1 MPKTVRSVLTST
13 ARLGALA
20 APIALGLLAGQLL
33 RPWLP
38 QFTAYVG
45 TLGMWAPLVF
55 VVAYVMVVV
64 LMLPAFLLIMAGG
77 AVFGAT
83 KGTLLAMLGALFGG
97 TAAFLLSR
105 YVGREKVAERIARHP
120 TLSMIDR
127 SIGDEGA
134 KLIFLLR
141 LSPAIPFVLSN
152 YALGVTGVSLR
163 HFVLGTLG
171 FFPVVATY
179 AAFGSA
185 SGTTTAPGVASVSP
199 TILGVG
205 LVATIAL
212 GVMMTRIAQQAM
224 RDASLSDTGEFQHS
238 AG

>member
-1 MPKTVRSVLTST
+1 MNSARSLVTGA

-20 APIALGLLAGQLL
+20 APIVLGLIAGQLL
-33 RPWLP
+33 APWLP

-45 TLGMWAPLVF
+45 TLGMWAPFVF
-55 VVAYVMVVV
+55 VVAYVLVVV

-83 KGTLLAMLGALFGG
+83 KGTLLAMLGAMLGG

-105 YVGREKVAERIARHP
+105 HVGREKVAERIARHP
-120 TLSMIDR
+120 TLSMIDQ
-127 SIGDEGA
+127 SIGDEGV

-152 YALGVTGVSLR
+152 YALGVTGVRLR
-163 HFVLGTLG
+163 HFLLGTIGL
-171 FFPVVATY
+171 FPVVATY

-185 SGTTTAPGVASVSP
+185 SGTTTAPGMAPVSP
-199 TILGVG
+199 TVLGVG
-205 LVATIAL
+205 VVATIAL
-212 GVMMTRIAQQAM
+212 GVMMARITQQAV
-224 RDASLSDTGEFQHS
+224 RNAISSDTGEFQQIP
-238 AG
+238 G

>member
-1 MPKTVRSVLTST
+1 MSKTVRSVLAGS

-20 APIALGLLAGQLL
+20 APIALGLLAGQAL

-45 TLGMWAPLVF
+45 TLGNWAPLVY
-55 VVAYVMVVV
+55 VVAYVVVV
-64 LMLPAFLLIMAGG
+64 VFMLPAFLLIMAGG

-83 KGTLLAMLGALFGG
+83 KGTLLAMMGALLGG
-97 TAAFLLSR
+97 TLAFLLSR
-105 YVGREKVAERIARHP
+105 HVGREKVAERIARHP

-152 YALGVTGVSLR
+152 YALGVTGVRLR
-163 HFVLGTLG
+163 HFLVGTMG

-185 SGTTTAPGVASVSP
+185 SGTLTAGGAAPVSP
-199 TILGVG
+199 TVLGMG
-205 LVATIAL
+205 MIATIAL
-212 GVMMTRIAQQAM
+212 GVMMTRITQQAM
-224 RDASLSDTGEFQHS
+224 RNASISDTSEFQTS

>member
-1 MPKTVRSVLTST
+1 MNPVRRVATGA
-13 ARLGALA
+13 ARLAALG
-20 APIALGLLAGQLL
+20 APIVLGLLVGQLL
-33 RPWLP
+33 APWLP
-38 QFTAYVG
+38 EFTAYVG
-45 TLGMWAPLVF
+45 TLGMWAPFVF
-55 VVAYVMVVV
+55 VLAYILVVV

-83 KGTLLAMLGALFGG
+83 KGTLLAMVGALVGG
-97 TAAFLLSR
+97 TLAFLLSR
-105 YVGREKVAERIARHP
+105 HVGRDKVAERIARHP

-141 LSPAIPFVLSN
+141 LSPAVPFVLSN

-163 HFVLGTLG
+163 HFLLGTLG
-171 FFPVVATY
+171 LFPVVATY

-185 SGTTTAPGVASVSP
+185 SGTSSPGSAPVSP
-199 TILGVG
+199 TVLGVG
-205 LVATIAL
+205 VVATIAL
-212 GVMMTRIAQQAM
+212 GVMMARIAQQAVRNAAM
-224 RDASLSDTGEFQHS
+224 ADTGEYQQA